1 MTEDKQKILNAF
13 ILPGTFVLLM
23 WIVKLLEVIFNLNFT
38 TFGIYPRSFANL
50 PGILFSPL
58 IHAGFSHLFSNT
70 IPMIFLGWGVVFFYK
85 NASIKVFISIYF
97 FTGILVWLFAREAYH
112 IGASG
117 IIYGLVTF
125 LFFSGIIRRDNRSIA
140 LALVVT
146 FLYGSLIWGVL
157 PVNNGISWESHLFGA
172 LVGIVLAFLLRKSDP
187 YKRYDWEDEDYK
199 EDKRNLEISYDNKNP
214 FD

>member
-1 MTEDKQKILNAF
+1 MTEDKQKIFNAF
-13 ILPGTFVLLM
+13 IIPGTFVLLM
-23 WIVKLLEVIFNLNFT
+23 WIVKLVEVIFNLNFT
-38 TFGIYPRSFANL
+38 TYGILPRSIANL
-50 PGILFSPL
+50 PGIIFSPL
-58 IHAGFSHLFSNT
+58 IHAGFTHLFSNT

-85 NASIKVFISIYF
+85 NASVKVFLSIYF

-157 PVNNGISWESHLFGA
+157 PVDNGISWESHLFGA
-172 LVGIVLAFLLRKSDP
+172 LVGIALAFLLRKSDP
-187 YKRYDWEDEDYK
+187 YKRYDWEDEDY
-199 EDKRNLEISYDNKNP
+199 EGDKRNLEISYDDKNP
-214 FD
+214 FE

>member
-1 MTEDKQKILNAF
+1 MTEDKQKIFNAF
-13 ILPGTFVLLM
+13 IIPGTFVLLM
-23 WIVKLLEVIFNLNFT
+23 WIVKLVEVIFNLNFT
-38 TFGIYPRSFANL
+38 TFGILPRSFANL
-50 PGILFSPL
+50 PGIIFSPL
-58 IHAGFSHLFSNT
+58 IHAGFTHLFSNT

-85 NASIKVFISIYF
+85 NASIKVFLSIYF

-172 LVGIVLAFLLRKSDP
+172 LIGIVLAFLLRKSDP
-187 YKRYDWEDEDYK
+187 YKRYDWEDEDYE
-199 EDKRNLEISYDNKNP
+199 EDKRNLEISYDNKNS
-214 FD
+214 FE